1 MKWEVLLR
9 VRQPG
14 PQICQVGAILHVR
27 VEVVGEVL
35 LVEARH
41 TQLAIL
47 LVGVDVAAPH
57 VVEWVLQL
65 ACGLGTWGVCGRGV
79 DVFEIGVLKGK
90 T

>member
-1 MKWEVLLR
+1 MKWEVLLC
-9 VRQPG
+9 VGQPG

-35 LVEARH
+35 LVGARH

-47 LVGVDVAAPH
+47 LVGVDVAAPL
-57 VVEWVLQL
+57 VVQL
-65 ACGLGTWGVCGRGV
+65 PCGLGTWGVCGRGV
-79 DVFEIGVLKGK
+79 DVFEISVLKGK